1 MGLYPVVKENSGDC
15 HPPYWATLVT
25 KTNLLLLVVERG
37 PWNFKHDCKKPPDTK
52 PKPTSNS
59 TTSRDPCHKLELG
72 QLYRRRLEGCFTY
85 HDKVTTI
92 FILNK
97 YNKLKFSLKK
107 LVKNIFS
114 LMYFKI

>member
-1 MGLYPVVKENSGDC
+1 MGLYPVVNENSGDC

-92 FILNK
+92 
-97 YNKLKFSLKK
+97 
-107 LVKNIFS
+107 
-114 LMYFKI
+114 